1 MKYQVYILYSQI
13 KDHYYIGQT
22 QDLGKRLE
30 EHNRGK
36 SKSTKSGIP
45 WELKYLKEFQTR
57 GEAMEYENKLKRM
70 KSRKYLKELIKN
82 SV

>member
-1 MKYQVYILYSQI
+1 MKFVVYILYSL
-13 KDHYYIGQT
+13 KTGKYYIGQT
-22 QDLGKRLE
+22 DNIDRRLE

-36 SKSTKSGIP
+36 SSSTKSGIP